1 MGDMQNEVEDIDQEV
16 IGVEPGTYGEEFL
29 SWETYD
35 RPKYERGPR
44 WYWLMAVGCLGLLIY
59 AVASANFLF
68 ALIVLMCAIIVYLST
83 LVEPRLIRVA
93 LTETG
98 IAVGTAFYP
107 FREIARF
114 WFVYEP
120 PVVRSLYLEVRKGVG
135 SRLAIDVGDMNPN
148 EVRKVLGEFLHEDL
162 VETDEP
168 MADILSRLFR
178 I

>member
-1 MGDMQNEVEDIDQEV
+1 MMDEDSQEV
-16 IGVEPGTYGEEFL
+16 VGVEPGTYGEEFL

-44 WYWLMAVGCLGLLIY
+44 WYATMVVVGLGLLIY

-83 LVEPRLIRVA
+83 LVEPRRIRVA
-93 LTETG
+93 VTETG
-98 IAVGTAFYP
+98 VAVGTAFYP
-107 FREIARF
+107 FRDIGRF

-120 PVVRSLYLEVRKGVG
+120 PVVRSLYLEVRQGAG
-135 SRLAIDVGDMNPN
+135 TRLAVDVGDMNPN
-148 EVRKVLGEFLHEDL
+148 ELRRVLGDFLHEDL
-162 VETDEP
+162 VDTDEP
-168 MADILSRLFR
+168 LADILSRLFR